1 MYTGAMDKHEAALVA
16 EAKLD
21 ELRRRSYDALVSD
34 YLGRPEN
41 QELIAGSGAEYQLEV
56 EGFWDDR
63 RKQHLRVVVAV
74 DDGGWRAFVPLTRS
88 FIIAPDGVFVG
99 EQRCRF
105 EARAPQRQPARSMS
119 GRPIARVFSTTGPRA
134 RRQPPCP
141 PPRSHYQSAFTRLD
155 RRRDHRSSCRNGGSC
170 WPASMS
176 ATSIGVRRIGAIS
189 RCILASATPSVA
201 TRQTQQRPVPSA
213 SCSSSREATLRQVM
227 SRASLASGCRTRR
240 ARAVGRG
247 RGRLER
253 MLRSAEPTPPYRRSA
268 GSNGPPGRRPW
279 DL

>member
-41 QELIAGSGAEYQLEV
+41 QELTAGSGAEYQLEV

-99 EQRCRF
+99 E
-105 EARAPQRQPARSMS
+105 
-119 GRPIARVFSTTGPRA
+119 
-134 RRQPPCP
+134 
-141 PPRSHYQSAFTRLD
+141 
-155 RRRDHRSSCRNGGSC
+155 
-170 WPASMS
+170 
-176 ATSIGVRRIGAIS
+176 
-189 RCILASATPSVA
+189 
-201 TRQTQQRPVPSA
+201 
-213 SCSSSREATLRQVM
+213 
-227 SRASLASGCRTRR
+227 
-240 ARAVGRG
+240 
-247 RGRLER
+247 
-253 MLRSAEPTPPYRRSA
+253 
-268 GSNGPPGRRPW
+268 
-279 DL
+279 